1 MITILPITER
11 RRAQIEWIVQAV
23 DCFVTCLKGHTDAD
37 VSAAC
42 GVAYENFSRGES
54 GARSIYLGFDHA
66 RRRIR
71 ERSQCLQPYHLSL
84 QPSDVLAEIRADLE
98 RFEEI

>member
-11 RRAQIEWIVQAV
+11 RRAQLEWIIHAV
-23 DCFVTCLKGHTDAD
+23 DFFVSGLKGHTDAD

-42 GVAYENFSRGES
+42 GVAYENFNRGES

-66 RRRIR
+66 RQRIR
-71 ERSQCLQPYHLSL
+71 ERSQ
-84 QPSDVLAEIRADLE
+84 
-98 RFEEI
+98 

>member
-1 MITILPITER
+1 MIHILPITER

-23 DCFVTCLKGHTDAD
+23 DFFVSGINGHTDAD

-66 RRRIR
+66 RQRIR
-71 ERSQCLQPYHLSL
+71 ERSQ
-84 QPSDVLAEIRADLE
+84 
-98 RFEEI
+98 

>member
-1 MITILPITER
+1 MITLLPLEER
-11 RRAQIEWIVQAV
+11 KHLQLTWIIQAV
-23 DCFVTCLKGHTDAD
+23 DFFVSGIKGHTDDD

-71 ERSQCLQPYHLSL
+71 ERSQ
-84 QPSDVLAEIRADLE
+84 
-98 RFEEI
+98 

>member
-1 MITILPITER
+1 MITLLPLEER
-11 RRAQIEWIVQAV
+11 KHLQLTWIVQAV

-66 RRRIR
+66 RQRIR
-71 ERSQCLQPYHLSL
+71 ERSQ
-84 QPSDVLAEIRADLE
+84 
-98 RFEEI
+98 

>member
-1 MITILPITER
+1 MIHILTKTER
-11 RRAQIEWIVQAV
+11 RRAQLEWIIQAV

-42 GVAYENFSRGES
+42 GVAYENFIRGES

-71 ERSQCLQPYHLSL
+71 ERSQ
-84 QPSDVLAEIRADLE
+84 
-98 RFEEI
+98 

>member
-1 MITILPITER
+1 MIHILPITER

-42 GVAYENFSRGES
+42 GVAYDNFSRGES

-66 RRRIR
+66 RQRIR
-71 ERSQCLQPYHLSL
+71 ERLQ
-84 QPSDVLAEIRADLE
+84 
-98 RFEEI
+98 